1 MGSMKI
7 GLLPLYLKL
16 YDDGDKDGSRRKRTE
31 QLPQAVSSELEKR
44 GVSVVCAPVCRV
56 QKEFTAALKK
66 LEAARVD
73 ALVTLHL
80 AYSPSLESA
89 AALAATPLPL
99 IVLDTTPAYSFSPTQ
114 DPDEIRFNHG
124 IHGVQDMCS
133 LLVQGGKPFL
143 IEAGHWQ
150 RSDVLDR
157 VVALLPAARMAAA
170 MRRAKVGLMGGPF
183 KGMGDFHVT
192 PARLRATLGAA
203 VKTLPPEK
211 LKGFLSAVKE
221 KDVEQEMALDKAR
234 FLSGATPEAHRR
246 SVRLGLAVRRW
257 IDAEELTAISFN
269 FMDMDKKEG
278 WLTAPFLEMSKA
290 MERGIGYAGEGD
302 TLTAALV
309 GALLAGFPDTSF
321 SEMFCPDWEN
331 DSIFLSHMG
340 EVNWRLIDGKAQLRE
355 MDFIYTNADNP
366 AIAVGRLKPGNVT
379 LVNLVP
385 MREAGYRLIV
395 APASML
401 PVAGTDRMQEYVRGW
416 FSPRVPV
423 PEFLAAYSRLGGTHH
438 LAVSYT
444 RDAKAIEG
452 FGRLMGWDVQTIG

>member
-1 MGSMKI
+1 
-7 GLLPLYLKL
+7 
-16 YDDGDKDGSRRKRTE
+16 
-31 QLPQAVSSELEKR
+31 
-44 GVSVVCAPVCRV
+44 
-56 QKEFTAALKK
+56 
-66 LEAARVD
+66 
-73 ALVTLHL
+73 
-80 AYSPSLESA
+80 
-89 AALAATPLPL
+89 
-99 IVLDTTPAYSFSPTQ
+99 
-114 DPDEIRFNHG
+114 
-124 IHGVQDMCS
+124 
-133 LLVQGGKPFL
+133 
-143 IEAGHWQ
+143 
-150 RSDVLDR
+150 
-157 VVALLPAARMAAA
+157 
-170 MRRAKVGLMGGPF
+170 
-183 KGMGDFHVT
+183 
-192 PARLRATLGAA
+192 
-203 VKTLPPEK
+203 
-211 LKGFLSAVKE
+211 
-221 KDVEQEMALDKAR
+221 
-234 FLSGATPEAHRR
+234 
-246 SVRLGLAVRRW
+246 
-257 IDAEELTAISFN
+257 
-269 FMDMDKKEG
+269 
-278 WLTAPFLEMSKA
+278 